1 MAVWER
7 FTSFLQSTSLEQ
19 GISILFDTPSTVW
32 VSLPIVGSLLAFF
45 LKILRKKLTDR
56 SFADHLG
63 K

>member
-1 MAVWER
+1 MVY
-7 FTSFLQSTSLEQ
+7 
-19 GISILFDTPSTVW
+19 ILSPKYKFGTGHFYFDTPSTVW

-56 SFADHLG
+56 SFADQLG